1 MNYLYGVVELKYEI
15 GKRVIV
21 KTEWITDFKQKYTKT
36 QDFFC
41 YWSPDL
47 EDSPELEK
55 CGYSKTF
62 TGLPS
67 LFKVFIVHLT
77 SKLLYRFE

>member
-1 MNYLYGVVELKYEI
+1 MDYSHGVVELKYEK
-15 GKRVIV
+15 GKLVIV
-21 KTEWITDFKQKYTKT
+21 KTEWIIDFKEKYSKT

-47 EDSPELEK
+47 DDGPELKE
-55 CGYSKTF
+55 CGYSKNF

-77 SKLLYRFE
+77 SKFLFI